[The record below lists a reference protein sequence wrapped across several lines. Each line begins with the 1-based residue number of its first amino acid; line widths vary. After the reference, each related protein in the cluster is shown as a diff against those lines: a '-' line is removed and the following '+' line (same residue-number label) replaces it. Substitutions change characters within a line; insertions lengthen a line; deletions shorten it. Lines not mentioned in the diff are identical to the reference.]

1 MQVNSTY
8 RDVLKIALPVM
19 VGSIAMTI
27 LNITDTAFL
36 GRVGETELGAS
47 AVGGVLYFAFAM
59 IGVSIGTGAQI
70 MIARRSGEKKEGT
83 IGEIFDHS
91 LLILLVLGLVLFA
104 ILKWGSPY
112 ILKLILDS
120 PELVKSTGEFLEYRS
135 YGLIFLMIATVFR
148 SFYVGIAQTKIF
160 GIYSF
165 VMAAVNFILCYI
177 LIFGH
182 FGFQSMGIMGAGIA
196 STVAEFI
203 ALVYIFLYTLFK
215 SSIKEYKLF
224 QFSKINK
231 SMMKTIMD
239 LSLPLVVQNLL
250 SMGSWFIFFVFIEKI
265 GKHQLAISNI
275 VRGAYMINMTPIWGF
290 SVAAN
295 SMISNIIGQSK
306 QEEVFVLLKK
316 IIRITILI
324 TFVMI
329 ILNLLFP
336 LEILGLFTSDA
347 KIIRDS
353 VSSLRIVNL
362 AMIFFSFAIV
372 SISAVSGTGAT
383 RVALNIEVAAIVIY
397 LVYNYVIT
405 FVLHSTI
412 EMLWM
417 SEVIYWLFTGVASYM
432 YIKSKRWMRIKV

>member
-70 MIARRSGEKKEGT
+70 MIARRSGEKKEGN

-120 PELVKSTGEFLEYRS
+120 PELVKSTSEFLEYRS

-165 VMAAVNFILCYI
+165 VMAAVNFLFCYV

-203 ALVYIFLYTLFK
+203 ALIYIFLYTLFK

-329 ILNLLFP
+329 FLNLLFP

-383 RVALNIEVAAIVIY
+383 RAALNIEVAAIVIY